1 MIESANNAVN
11 LNNLTFSWPS
21 TGTPLFRNVNL
32 SFPSGDTVCLIG
44 PNGSGKTTLMEL
56 ILGWRKS
63 DSGSIALEGVPLSLI
78 PARERGRKM
87 ALVPQDERPA
97 FSYSVL
103 DYVLLGRA
111 PYLHP
116 LSPPGKQDR
125 DLAFQVLEQVGIAS
139 LAHRPVPR
147 LSGGETRMVLIAR
160 ALVQQPGIMLLDE
173 PANHLDPAN
182 RERVM
187 EILSRLKSSGITLI
201 ISSHEP
207 DIVTRLADF
216 VVLLH
221 QGRQPLMGRSD
232 DMLVPDKLSELYGVK
247 VSIIEA
253 ENRRIILWGN

>member
-1 MIESANNAVN
+1 MTNTIKNAVN
-11 LNNLTFSWPS
+11 LKNLSFSWPS
-21 TGTPLFRNVNL
+21 AKTPLFQNVNL
-32 SFPSGDTVCLIG
+32 TFPAGGTVCLIG
-44 PNGSGKTTLMEL
+44 PNGSGKTTMMEL

-63 DSGSIALEGVPLSLI
+63 DSGAITLEGCPIPLVPS
-78 PARERGRKM
+78 RERGQIM

-103 DYVLLGRA
+103 EYVLLGRA
-111 PYLHP
+111 PYLP
-116 LSPPGKQDR
+116 SLSPPGKQDR
-125 DLAFQVLEQVGIAS
+125 DLAFQVLEQVGISS
-139 LAHRPVPR
+139 LAHRSVPR

-160 ALVQQPGIMLLDE
+160 ALVQQPRIMLLDE

-187 EILSRLKSSGITLI
+187 EILSKLKSSGITLI

-221 QGRQPLMGRSD
+221 QGRNPQMGKSH
-232 DMLVPDKLSELYGVK
+232 DMLVPDKLTELYGVK